1 MIPLSEFREAEMKQK
16 YAGRGSVLLAVI
28 MAAALA
34 AVTTPNAFGQNVES
48 DWEKAV
54 SLYKQEQYQLA
65 AAEFQRVVA
74 EFPAHADSWKF
85 IGLSYYQLKNYDG
98 AVTPLEKA
106 LALKRAENKPDNDVL
121 LALARSHIALKRYD
135 QALPHLEALS
145 KQQPDVAAH
154 RYLLGFAYANLRRP
168 NEAAAALNAAVKL
181 DPKDADSWYYLA
193 VLNLRGE
200 KLDDAIAAL
209 RSGVAAAPT
218 HTEMLTLLV
227 ESLVR
232 RGAAEANEAKAN
244 ALYDEA
250 IRAAV
255 KLKSLRDDAATT
267 ELLGRTYLTAKKYT
281 NAEMT
286 LARALQMTKQPTATL
301 YFNLGFAHAQNKAWA
316 RAAEMLVQADRLKP
330 NDTDTLTYLGYVY
343 ENLRRYPQALDA
355 YSRAYEASGRA
366 SDDLKARME
375 RIAPFAKPQ

>member
-1 MIPLSEFREAEMKQK
+1 MRSQRVWPAR
-16 YAGRGSVLLAVI
+16 AGLAVVL
-28 MAAALA
+28 AALSLLGA
-34 AVTTPNAFGQNVES
+34 ARAFGQGVES

-54 SLYKQEQYQLA
+54 SLYKQEQYRLA
-65 AAEFQRVVA
+65 ADEFRRVVA
-74 EFPAHADSWKF
+74 EFPNHSDSWKF
-85 IGLSYYQLKNYDG
+85 IGLCYYQLKDYEQ
-98 AVTPLEKA
+98 AVPPLEKA
-106 LALKRAENKPDNDVL
+106 LALKRAESKPDGDVL
-121 LALARSHIALKRYD
+121 VALARSHLARNRYD
-135 QALPHLEALS
+135 LALPHLEAIS
-145 KQQPDVAAH
+145 RQQPNVAANF
-154 RYLLGFAYANLRRP
+154 YLLGFAYANLKR
-168 NEAAAALNAAVKL
+168 NAEAVTALNTAVKL
-181 DPKDADSWYYLA
+181 DPKDADAWYYLA
-193 VLNLRGE
+193 VLHLRGE

-209 RSGVAAAPT
+209 RSGLAAAPS
-218 HTEMLTLLV
+218 HAEMLTLVV
-227 ESLVR
+227 ESLLR
-232 RGAAEANEAKAN
+232 RGLAEPHEQKAN

-267 ELLGRTYLTAKKYT
+267 EMLGRVYLTAKRYT

-330 NDTDTLTYLGYVY
+330 NDVDTLTYLGYVY
-343 ENLRRYPQALDA
+343 ENLRRYPQAFDA

-366 SDDLKARME
+366 NDDLKSRME